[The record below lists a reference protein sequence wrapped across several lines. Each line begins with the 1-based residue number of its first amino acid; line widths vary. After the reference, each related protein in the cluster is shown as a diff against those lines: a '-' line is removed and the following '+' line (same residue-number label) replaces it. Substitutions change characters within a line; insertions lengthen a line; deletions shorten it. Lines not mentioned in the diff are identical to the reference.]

1 MDTELCSNYCIVSG
15 EIVNIDLTD
24 KRLELDL
31 RVTEYYKEQTTRSD
45 LKIII
50 WNPTWQVEAFHQGD
64 WITVQGRLRIH
75 NNMMYVNASHTTKWK
90 ELAEKDKYTPMSV
103 NTNQQDM
110 THYPQDRPKSV
121 RDARFRL

>member
-50 WNPTWQVEAFHQGD
+50 WNPTWQVEAFSQGN

-75 NNMMYVNASHTTKWK
+75 NNMMHVNASHTTKWK
-90 ELAEKDKYTPMSV
+90 ELSEEDKYTPMSV
-103 NTNQQDM
+103 DTGQQDM
-110 THYPQDRPKSV
+110 TQQDRPKSV